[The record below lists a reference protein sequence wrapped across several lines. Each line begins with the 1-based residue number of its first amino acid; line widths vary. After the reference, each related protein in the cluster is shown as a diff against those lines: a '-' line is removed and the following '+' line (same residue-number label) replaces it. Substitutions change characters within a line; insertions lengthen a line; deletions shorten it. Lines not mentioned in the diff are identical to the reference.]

1 MKKSNNANRLRHI
14 LDAIEKIEK
23 YLQSYDEQSFQA
35 DEKTQDAVVR
45 QMEIIGEAATNLTR
59 NLRSKHPQVVWQIAT
74 AMRNRLIHG
83 YFDVDAKIVWDMTQN
98 DLPNLKKQ
106 IEEILENLT

>member
-1 MKKSNNANRLRHI
+1 MKKPNNADRLRHI
-14 LDAIEKIEK
+14 LDAVEKIER
-23 YLQSYDEQSFQA
+23 YLQGYDKQTFQA

-59 NLRSKHPQVVWQIAT
+59 DLRSENPQVEWQFAT

-83 YFDVDAKIVWDMTQN
+83 YFEVDAEIVWNTTQN
-98 DLPNLKKQ
+98 DLTVLKKQ
-106 IEEILENLT
+106 IEQVLENLT

>member
-1 MKKSNNANRLRHI
+1 MKKPNNADRLRHI

-23 YLQSYDEQSFQA
+23 YLQGFDKQTIQA

-59 NLRSKHPQVVWQIAT
+59 DLRSKNSQVEWQFAA

-83 YFDVDAKIVWDMTQN
+83 YFDVDAEIVWDTAQK
-98 DLPNLKKQ
+98 DLPVLKKQ
-106 IEEILENLT
+106 IEEILENLA

>member
-1 MKKSNNANRLRHI
+1 MMKPNNEDRLRHI
-14 LDAIEKIEK
+14 LEAIEKIER
-23 YLQSYDEQSFQA
+23 YLQGYDKQTFQT

-59 NLRSKHPQVVWQIAT
+59 DLRSKNPQVAWQFAT

-83 YFDVDAKIVWDMTQN
+83 YFEVDAEIVWDTTQK
-98 DLPNLKKQ
+98 DLPILKKQ
-106 IEEILENLT
+106 IEEILENLN

>member
-1 MKKSNNANRLRHI
+1 MKKPNNAVRLRHI
-14 LDAIEKIEK
+14 LEAVAKIET
-23 YLQSYDEQSFQA
+23 YLQGYTRQTFQT

-59 NLRSKHPQVVWQIAT
+59 DLRSANPQVAWQFAT

-83 YFDVDAKIVWDMTQN
+83 YFDVDAEIVWDTIQN
-98 DLPNLKKQ
+98 DLPILKKQ
-106 IEEILENLT
+106 IKEIAENLT